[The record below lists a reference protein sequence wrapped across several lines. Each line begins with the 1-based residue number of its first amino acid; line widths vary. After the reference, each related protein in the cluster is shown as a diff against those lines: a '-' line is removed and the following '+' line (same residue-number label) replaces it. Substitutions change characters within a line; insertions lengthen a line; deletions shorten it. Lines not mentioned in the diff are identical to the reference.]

1 MFVAAVYIKSWHLHF
16 EIRNAPSPPP
26 HHHWERRRTCKGV
39 TGRMRK
45 GRSPFQSETHKSH
58 VRTHSLRYPWVS
70 HTLCRKMEMPTT
82 GMVMLVFF
90 FSVSTEYMELLLG
103 ASNLAVATK
112 YIQLQIHFLSGRQ
125 FIKRSK
131 RMRGSARV
139 NADVDFFFSSSVC
152 SHYCWAVPSSRW
164 GERKKKEKKYMAP

>member
-1 MFVAAVYIKSWHLHF
+1 
-16 EIRNAPSPPP
+16 
-26 HHHWERRRTCKGV
+26 
-39 TGRMRK
+39 MRK

-139 NADVDFFFSSSVC
+139 NADVDFFFLFFRVQSLLLGC
-152 SHYCWAVPSSRW
+152 AEFKMRR
-164 GERKKKEKKYMAP
+164 EKKKREKIYGAIEKGVGTKLQASAFWPNFSATTENVWHTEMS